1 MWEVGRGGGFVRARV
16 KERRKQ
22 LVRRCGGHART
33 MSVIGEIAIACTA
46 LMQKEVTLRLIGG
59 WSRNGMLDLLAR
71 AEAILRIT
79 AIASSCAKG
88 EPSRISLTMTIR
100 LRRIVAVSR

>member
-1 MWEVGRGGGFVRARV
+1 MRARV
-16 KERRKQ
+16 EERRKQ
-22 LVRRCGGHART
+22 LVRRCGGPTRT

-46 LMQKEVTLRLIGG
+46 LIQKDVTLRLIGG